1 MGPPSAVLRLKTAF
15 FSRSIQFMLLAL
27 ALSTAN
33 TYASTLAASLFLAR
47 AGTDALPIYYMFFA
61 VLSIPLSL
69 GFSVVIDRWARARTL
84 KAMLTGFAA
93 VSAGLGLAA
102 GTDESSLYALYLGIS
117 VCELLTFSVYYVLI
131 ADYFTPSES
140 KRFTG
145 TIAICMAGG
154 GLVGGGLV
162 GITMTLLSTKGAL
175 LVAPALVI
183 LTLGHLAWLT
193 ARERPLDE
201 TETAPD
207 ESLLESIK
215 MQSRLARRYPI
226 VPLLTGAVFLNV
238 LLQCFSE
245 YLAFSIY
252 TEMFT
257 DEAHLATFLGLVN
270 AGMNILGV
278 AVVFIF
284 TNPMIARLGVAR
296 FNLIFPAINLAALA
310 SVVIDQRLPSA
321 ILAHVAYDSL
331 EHSIDIPV
339 FTLNYNAIPHRFVGR
354 IRVVND
360 GVAYPLALATAGALL
375 LLLTSWLDLAQM
387 AAVAVAIGTIFVAV
401 HWGIGRNYLRSLV
414 DMLRT
419 GAIDLDQAG
428 DGFRLPAQY
437 REDVRAMLASDDPDI
452 LGIALEIAARSDFVL
467 TAAELEH
474 ALTVV
479 PEDRELSV
487 LHRIARS
494 HQRDAAHAVED
505 LARSHHA
512 RIRAAALEVMAS
524 EGAGLSADQAA
535 HHLDDPDRC
544 IRAIATAALWLIER
558 SNALADRILEISRN
572 DPTVALAA
580 CRLLGARGDVA
591 ALPILTAMM
600 NTEEPS
606 ATVAAL
612 EAMALLGG
620 HGVMLPL
627 EAIDVFSRHP
637 DATVRGAAI
646 RVLARFLPA
655 WKLIEIARRGLG
667 DTMPTVRHDAAT
679 ALGARG
685 AESLPALSDALVG
698 PPEQRDAAIEGLG
711 LVGGRA
717 ADDAL
722 FAFIEPR
729 ILDAISGNMAL
740 LRRLPAARPG
750 WQALEAA
757 LIDAN
762 GQAVHLVLQCLAAL
776 GYRRTLKVV
785 RTMLARGDARRR
797 SHAVEALAALAHR
810 RYVQPLMPLLEPTGA
825 ATVRATDE
833 AARRTLLETAL
844 GSEDPYICAG
854 AVLAWHTEFG
864 ALPARIS
871 IDCRP
876 FVAQTIRE
884 LTTIANRGTAARED
898 IAMNRLVFLKSI
910 PMFSEMTLENLI
922 AIDAAMQRE
931 TYLPDEAVVVEGEV
945 GDKLFIVYRGAV
957 GVRKTGDSTDLARL
971 GSGQVFGEMSLFD
984 NEPRS
989 ANVVARED
997 TEVLSLDRDQFH
1009 SLAHQRPQ
1017 IVVEMCKVLVGRL
1030 RSAIS

>member
-1 MGPPSAVLRLKTAF
+1 MRLSPAVPRLQAAF
-15 FSRSIQFMLLAL
+15 FSRSTQFLLLAL

-61 VLSIPLSL
+61 ALSIPLSL
-69 GFSVVIDRWARARTL
+69 GFSVIIDRWARAKTL
-84 KAMLTGFAA
+84 KAMLLAFAC
-93 VSAGLGLAA
+93 VSASLGLAV
-102 GTDESSLYALYLGIS
+102 GSDESSLYALYLGIS

-162 GITMTLLSTKGAL
+162 GVTMTLLSATGAL
-175 LVAPALVI
+175 MVAPALA
-183 LTLGHLAWLT
+183 LLALGHLTWLT

-201 TETAPD
+201 TETAAE
-207 ESLLESIK
+207 ESLLDSIK

-226 VPLLTGAVFLNV
+226 VPLLAGAVFLNV

-252 TEMFT
+252 TEMFS
-257 DEAHLATFLGLVN
+257 DEALLATFLGLVN

-296 FNLIFPAINLAALA
+296 FNLIFPAVNLAALA

-321 ILAHVAYDSL
+321 ILAHIAYDSL

-375 LLLTSWLDLAQM
+375 LVLTSWLDLAEM
-387 AAVAVAIGTIFVAV
+387 AAIAVAIGTIFVAV

-414 DMLRT
+414 DMLRS
-419 GAIDLDQAG
+419 GAIDLDHAG

-437 REDVRAMLASDDPDI
+437 RDDVRAMLASDDPDI
-452 LGIALEIAARSDFVL
+452 VGIALEIAARSDMSL
-467 TAAELEH
+467 TADDLER

-479 PEDRELSV
+479 PANQELSV
-487 LHRIARS
+487 LRRIAGS
-494 HQRDAAHAVED
+494 HQRGAAHAVEE
-505 LARSHHA
+505 LTRSRHA
-512 RIRAAALEVMAS
+512 QIRAAALEVMA
-524 EGAGLSADQAA
+524 GAGTGLGADQAA
-535 HHLDDPDRC
+535 SHVDDPDRC
-544 IRAIATAALWLIER
+544 VRAIVTTAMWLSEPSDAHAHNILALCR
-558 SNALADRILEISRN
+558 D
-572 DPTVALAA
+572 DDAA
-580 CRLLGARGDVA
+580 AQAVCRLLGVRGDA
-591 ALPILTAMM
+591 AAVSLLNALIGSAPPIVM
-600 NTEEPS
+600 
-606 ATVAAL
+606 VAAL
-612 EAMALLGG
+612 EALNRLGG
-620 HGVMLPL
+620 RGVIIPL
-627 EAIDVFSRHP
+627 DTLDALSRHP
-637 DATVRGAAI
+637 DPAVRGCAI
-646 RVLARFLPA
+646 RALARFTPA
-655 WKLIEIARRGLG
+655 RRLAEIAGRGLS
-667 DTMPTVRHDAAT
+667 DAMPTVRHDTAT

-685 AESLPALSDALVG
+685 DAAIPALADALTG

-711 LVGGRA
+711 SVGGRA

-729 ILDAISGNMAL
+729 VLDAISGNMAL
-740 LRRLPAARPG
+740 LRRLPADKAG

-757 LIDAN
+757 LLDAN
-762 GQAVHLVLQCLAAL
+762 AQAVHLVLQCLAAL

-785 RTMLARGDARRR
+785 RGMLARGDARKR
-797 SHAVEALAALAHR
+797 SHAVETLAALAHR
-810 RYVQPLMPLLEPTGA
+810 RYVLPLMPLLEPNTA
-825 ATVRATDE
+825 ATTRVPDDT
-833 AARRTLLETAL
+833 ARRTLLETAL

-854 AVLAWHTEFG
+854 AVVAWHAEFG
-864 ALPARIS
+864 QLPSRTAT
-871 IDCRP
+871 DLRP
-876 FVAQTIRE
+876 FVAQTLTE
-884 LTTIANRGTAARED
+884 LSKTTDRSED
-898 IAMNRLVFLKSI
+898 ITMNRLVFLKSI

-957 GVRKTGDSTDLARL
+957 GVRKAGDSTDLASL

-989 ANVVARED
+989 ASVVARED
-997 TEVLSLDRDQFH
+997 TEVLSLEREQFH

-1017 IVVEMCKVLVGRL
+1017 IVMEMCKVLVGRL